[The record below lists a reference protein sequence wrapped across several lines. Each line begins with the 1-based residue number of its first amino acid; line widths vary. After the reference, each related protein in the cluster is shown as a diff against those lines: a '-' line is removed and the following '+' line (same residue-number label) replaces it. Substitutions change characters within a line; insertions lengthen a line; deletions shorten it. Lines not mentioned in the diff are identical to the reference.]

1 MAAMPRCMRGWIRCW
16 FAAAILC
23 TLCNVSLGA
32 NVCPTEKRFRSDGE
46 INTLTGRP
54 YPRVLLYSYQGSGNT
69 LVRTLV
75 ERATG

>member
-1 MAAMPRCMRGWIRCW
+1 
-16 FAAAILC
+16 
-23 TLCNVSLGA
+23 VS
-32 NVCPTEKRFRSDGE
+32 NRSCEKRFRSDGE